1 MSGFPFFLFFPFSF
15 FFFRHYFRLFFSFY
29 FFLTLFKIVRFSVS
43 FETNC
48 VSCCDL
54 EGLEIDGG
62 REIGKI
68 TREQL
73 KRWRGVGYSKAQDGD
88 GCGFL

>member
-1 MSGFPFFLFFPFSF
+1 M
-15 FFFRHYFRLFFSFY
+15 
-29 FFLTLFKIVRFSVS
+29 
-43 FETNC
+43 
-48 VSCCDL
+48 SCCDL